1 MLALNHGARE
11 PCGYEGKLQATSSQQ
26 KSYRGVESMA
36 RSIHDTQSGADI
48 AVLLTS
54 IDDHDDPRDAYA
66 LVQERIREYRSAG
79 WMVPEELIRVERSMM
94 TEFMAESQ
102 GR

>member
-1 MLALNHGARE
+1 
-11 PCGYEGKLQATSSQQ
+11 
-26 KSYRGVESMA
+26 MA
-36 RSIHDTQSGADI
+36 RSLRDSSRDATQDTAEI
-48 AVLLTS
+48 AVLLTT

-66 LVQERIREYRSAG
+66 LVQERIRQYRSAG
-79 WMVPEELIRVERSMM
+79 WSVPEELVRVERTMM

>member
-1 MLALNHGARE
+1 
-11 PCGYEGKLQATSSQQ
+11 
-26 KSYRGVESMA
+26 MA
-36 RSIHDTQSGADI
+36 RSIQDTQSGSDAHSGSGTHSGAEAGGADI

>member
-1 MLALNHGARE
+1 
-11 PCGYEGKLQATSSQQ
+11 
-26 KSYRGVESMA
+26 MA
-36 RSIHDTQSGADI
+36 RSFQGTGNNAGNDKNSEPGAEI

-54 IDDHDDPRDAYA
+54 INDQDDLRDAYA
-66 LVQERIREYRSAG
+66 LLQERIQKYRSAG
-79 WMVPEELIRVERSMM
+79 WSVPEELVRVERTMI

>member
-1 MLALNHGARE
+1 
-11 PCGYEGKLQATSSQQ
+11 
-26 KSYRGVESMA
+26 MA
-36 RSIHDTQSGADI
+36 RSLKDTSTASTNDI
-48 AVLLTS
+48 AVFLTS

-66 LVQERIREYRSAG
+66 LVQDRIQKYRSAG
-79 WMVPEELIRVERSMM
+79 WSIPEELIRVERSMM

>member
-1 MLALNHGARE
+1 
-11 PCGYEGKLQATSSQQ
+11 
-26 KSYRGVESMA
+26 MA
-36 RSIHDTQSGADI
+36 RSLNDTHNDTHTHNHAQTYSSADI

-54 IDDHDDPRDAYA
+54 LDDHDDPRDAYA
-66 LVQERIREYRSAG
+66 LLQERIREYRSAG
-79 WMVPEELIRVERSMM
+79 WSVPEELIRIERSMM

>member
-1 MLALNHGARE
+1 
-11 PCGYEGKLQATSSQQ
+11 
-26 KSYRGVESMA
+26 MA
-36 RSIHDTQSGADI
+36 RSINDSKKHSGADI

-54 IDDHDDPRDAYA
+54 IDAHDDPRDAYA
-66 LVQERIREYRSAG
+66 MLQARIGEYRSAG
-79 WMVPEELIRVERSMM
+79 WSVPDELIRVERSMM

>member
-1 MLALNHGARE
+1 
-11 PCGYEGKLQATSSQQ
+11 
-26 KSYRGVESMA
+26 MA
-36 RSIHDTQSGADI
+36 RMFNLQSDPSTGTQSGTDM
-48 AVLLTS
+48 AVLMTAL
-54 IDDHDDPRDAYA
+54 DAHDDPRDAYA

-79 WMVPEELIRVERSMM
+79 WSVPEELIRVERSMV

>member
-1 MLALNHGARE
+1 
-11 PCGYEGKLQATSSQQ
+11 
-26 KSYRGVESMA
+26 MA
-36 RSIHDTQSGADI
+36 RSLNDTNKQSGADI

-54 IDDHDDPRDAYA
+54 IEDHDDPRDAYA
-66 LVQERIREYRSAG
+66 MLQERISEYRSAG
-79 WMVPEELIRVERSMM
+79 WSVPDELIRVERTMM

>member
-1 MLALNHGARE
+1 
-11 PCGYEGKLQATSSQQ
+11 
-26 KSYRGVESMA
+26 MA
-36 RSIHDTQSGADI
+36 RSLRDSSNHATQVETADI
-48 AVLLTS
+48 TVLLTT

-66 LVQERIREYRSAG
+66 LVQERIRQYRSAG
-79 WMVPEELIRVERSMM
+79 WLVPEELVRVERSMM

>member
-1 MLALNHGARE
+1 
-11 PCGYEGKLQATSSQQ
+11 
-26 KSYRGVESMA
+26 MA
-36 RSIHDTQSGADI
+36 RSINDTNKEYGADI

-66 LVQERIREYRSAG
+66 LLQQRIREYRIAG
-79 WMVPEELIRVERSMM
+79 WSVPEELIRVERTMI
-94 TEFMAESQ
+94 TDFMAESQ

>member
-1 MLALNHGARE
+1 VKNH
-11 PCGYEGKLQATSSQQ
+11 
-26 KSYRGVESMA
+26 RGVKYVA
-36 RSIHDTQSGADI
+36 RSLRENAQVAGTEI
-48 AVLLTS
+48 AVMLTA

-66 LVQERIREYRSAG
+66 MVQARIREYRNAG
-79 WMVPEELIRVERSMM
+79 WSVPEELVRVERSMI

>member
-1 MLALNHGARE
+1 
-11 PCGYEGKLQATSSQQ
+11 
-26 KSYRGVESMA
+26 MA
-36 RSIHDTQSGADI
+36 RSLNDANKQSGSDI

-54 IDDHDDPRDAYA
+54 IEDQDDMRDAYA
-66 LVQERIREYRSAG
+66 MLQERISEYRSAG
-79 WMVPEELIRVERSMM
+79 WSVPDELIRVERSMM

>member
-1 MLALNHGARE
+1 MAQLFN
-11 PCGYEGKLQATSSQQ
+11 LQNGTSDNATTS
-26 KSYRGVESMA
+26 
-36 RSIHDTQSGADI
+36 QSGAEI

-54 IDDHDDPRDAYA
+54 LDAHDDPRDAYA

-79 WMVPEELIRVERSMM
+79 WSVPEELIRVERSMV

>member
-1 MLALNHGARE
+1 
-11 PCGYEGKLQATSSQQ
+11 
-26 KSYRGVESMA
+26 MA
-36 RSIHDTQSGADI
+36 RRLNDSSKDSGAEI

-66 LVQERIREYRSAG
+66 LLQARIREYRSAG
-79 WMVPEELIRVERSMM
+79 WSVPEELIRVERTMM

>member
-1 MLALNHGARE
+1 
-11 PCGYEGKLQATSSQQ
+11 
-26 KSYRGVESMA
+26 MA
-36 RSIHDTQSGADI
+36 RSLHDTNKQSGTDI

-54 IDDHDDPRDAYA
+54 IEDQDDPRDAYA
-66 LVQERIREYRSAG
+66 ILQQRIGEYRSAG
-79 WMVPEELIRVERSMM
+79 WSVPDELIRVERSMI

>member
-1 MLALNHGARE
+1 
-11 PCGYEGKLQATSSQQ
+11 
-26 KSYRGVESMA
+26 MA
-36 RSIHDTQSGADI
+36 RNVVDTSKLAGADI
-48 AVLLTS
+48 AVLLTA

-66 LVQERIREYRSAG
+66 LVQERIRQYRSAG
-79 WMVPEELIRVERSMM
+79 WSVPEELIRVERSMI

>member
-1 MLALNHGARE
+1 
-11 PCGYEGKLQATSSQQ
+11 
-26 KSYRGVESMA
+26 MA
-36 RSIHDTQSGADI
+36 RSLSNNEQTDI
-48 AVLLTS
+48 KVLLTS
-54 IDDHDDPRDAYA
+54 IDEHDDPRDAYA

-79 WMVPEELIRVERSMM
+79 WSVPEELIRVERSMM

>member
-1 MLALNHGARE
+1 
-11 PCGYEGKLQATSSQQ
+11 
-26 KSYRGVESMA
+26 MA
-36 RSIHDTQSGADI
+36 RSLNENSKDAGSDI
-48 AVLLTS
+48 AVLLTA

-66 LVQERIREYRSAG
+66 MVQDRIREYRSAG
-79 WMVPEELIRVERSMM
+79 WSVPEELIRVERSMM

>member
-1 MLALNHGARE
+1 
-11 PCGYEGKLQATSSQQ
+11 
-26 KSYRGVESMA
+26 MA
-36 RSIHDTQSGADI
+36 RVFDLQNGPADVTSRNQSGTEI
-48 AVLLTS
+48 AVLLTAL
-54 IDDHDDPRDAYA
+54 DAHDDPRDAYA

-79 WMVPEELIRVERSMM
+79 WSVPEELIRVERSMM

>member
-1 MLALNHGARE
+1 
-11 PCGYEGKLQATSSQQ
+11 
-26 KSYRGVESMA
+26 MA
-36 RSIHDTQSGADI
+36 RLFNLQNETSNTTSNGQSGTDI
-48 AVLLTS
+48 AVLMTAL
-54 IDDHDDPRDAYA
+54 DAHDDPRDAYA

-79 WMVPEELIRVERSMM
+79 WSVPDELIRVERTMV